1 MQRGKNMAKTLKFV
15 YVVILF
21 ISIFLVLTVYDSKY
35 FQIASP
41 CVNDKDCPQFKNNN
55 VRCRRGFCVNS
66 GGATQKCLGFP
77 SLK

>member
-1 MQRGKNMAKTLKFV
+1 MAKTLKFV

-55 VRCRRGFCVNS
+55 VRCRRCFCLNR
-66 GGATQKCLGFP
+66 GGATQKCLGCP

>member
-1 MQRGKNMAKTLKFV
+1 MAKTLKFV

-66 GGATQKCLGFP
+66 GGATQKCLGCP